1 MAEFQIH
8 TLEGTQYVEVHL
20 NKESIQAEAGALC
33 YHVGKIEIR
42 SRFIPSLFGM
52 LKSVLADESIHRPTY
67 TGTGVVTLESSLGG
81 FHTLELTDGESW
93 ILEPGAY
100 WASDATVNVTFHRE
114 KFLTAYWS
122 GEGLIYLQTMV
133 KGRGK
138 VVVTTAGPVEE
149 IQMKKGM
156 KVAVEGKAVICRTA
170 GISMTITRPTKNY
183 LGRFT
188 SGEEY
193 LRVFEGSGRLIL
205 NPAPYWRYRIMKEMN
220 GDSASIVKT
229 LN

>member
-1 MAEFQIH
+1 MAEFKIH
-8 TLEGTQYVEVHL
+8 SLEGTQFVEAHL
-20 NKESIQAEAGALC
+20 NNESIQAEAGALC
-33 YHVGKIEIR
+33 YHVGEIEIR

-52 LKSVLADESIHRPTY
+52 FKSVLADESVYRPVY
-67 TGTGVVTLESSLGG
+67 TGTGVVTLESTLGG

-100 WASDATVNVTFHRE
+100 WASDASVNVTFRRE
-114 KFLTAYWS
+114 KFMTAFWA
-122 GEGLIYLQTMV
+122 GEGLIYLQTLV
-133 KGRGK
+133 KGLGK

-156 KVAVEGKAVICRTA
+156 KVAVEGKAVICRTV
-170 GISMTITRPTKNY
+170 GISMSIVRPTKNY

-188 SGEEY
+188 SGEEF

-205 NPAPYWRYRIMKEMN
+205 NPAPYWRHRIMKELN